1 MAEVFYNGNKVNNS
15 VQALKTVKERIPD
28 LSSRVKGVTSSMV
41 SCKGFELIS
50 AGVSNSSFSGNID
63 KCSNDLNEIISN
75 VETTRRM
82 ILDYNNEGIDREET
96 YENDDVESK
105 KFNWKGLG
113 LGEILD
119 KGFTSLSATIW
130 AASAGIFEGVA
141 EFVETGADLVVLTGT
156 AMASLATGTYD
167 LITGS
172 DTTKN
177 MWEETKAKV
186 SEKHVE
192 NAFNNFYENT
202 YLGQRIK
209 EDAIAFDT
217 VRSITSGLGYTAGM
231 IGLNI
236 ATGGIAGGLGTG
248 VNSVVNATQLASTA
262 GSLGFARATED
273 AWADGAS
280 LEDGLKYGVASGL
293 WDAAQ
298 WAIGAKI
305 NNVAT
310 GGTGLASN
318 VFKGGL
324 RGLVTRTVLEAADA
338 GVEGFTQPALTMIY
352 KDYEGSDIMEKYKN
366 AFNQTGGWEN
376 VRNQAMIGGIMSLGS
391 EAWDARSF
399 FKKNN
404 ITPQNNSSLFNG
416 KNIDYNSPLF
426 KGISEVYNSKG
437 FSAFNE
443 VDGFY
448 DYSTVKNMLDN
459 VDNAAMQER
468 AKNIFRSYNIPNT
481 VKDQILS
488 SDGYSSTIRN
498 ILDQSTSLS
507 NAKKMQL
514 ADMLSSK
521 VFAETNAARVRAQY
535 DIFNGDY
542 DRALGLVSSPSKSTF
557 DQYSDL
563 FVSTE
568 SYSPNATRHVYY
580 HIIDE
585 GINSGLTV
593 DAAITQAK
601 LIYANAMD
609 ILGDESSK
617 QTASNLFKSNSQLF
631 GISSDVLEGYEFLE
645 TGRGRNN
652 SRLPNYYV
660 KGDKIDVDLLSE
672 DFDSIIKN
680 VFGVPD
686 YVKSFDPNRTAKAR
700 FVFVDSFDEILR
712 GEHGSQVEA
721 ARVMSKLIELDKTY
735 GSDNIFVYN
744 NNGMS
749 GSHQCL
755 NSINL
760 DNATTDLGEFGVV
773 NHETGHYLFSNVLG
787 AQVPEGF
794 DDIRVN
800 AVSSYRGAENVSLVS
815 GVKDAISEAR
825 IYSDYKAVQMFK
837 DGLASRGFSSIDDYK
852 KYLYNQYASADVSVR
867 EEMLRNS
874 AIQSGDSSIESF
886 PKYYSSVDYNSAA
899 GCASADYNSSLSRI
913 SSAVDDSNFHDLS
926 KTSSIIDS
934 VTAGED
940 CLWYGHPTEYFNSW
954 GEARNTGIYHEL
966 IADYTALKLDGDNK
980 TLGFLR
986 NLFGD
991 GLMDMLDKT
1000 YQDMLG

>member
-1 MAEVFYNGNKVNNS
+1 MAEVFYNGNKVNIS
-15 VQALKTVKERIPD
+15 VQALKSVNERIPD

-41 SCKGFELIS
+41 SCKGFGLIS
-50 AGVSNSSFSGNID
+50 AGVTNSSFSGNID
-63 KCSNDLNEIISN
+63 KCYYDLNKIISD
-75 VETTRRM
+75 VEMTRSM
-82 ILDYNNEGIDREET
+82 ILDYNNEGIDIEET

-113 LGEILD
+113 LGEILN
-119 KGFTSLSATIW
+119 KGYTSLGATIC

-177 MWEETKAKV
+177 MWEDTKAKV

-248 VNSVVNATQLASTA
+248 VTSVVNAAQLASTA

-280 LEDGLKYGVASGL
+280 LEDGLKYGVASGA
-293 WDAAQ
+293 WEAAQ
-298 WAIGAKI
+298 WAIGAGI
-305 NNVAT
+305 NKVAT

-318 VFKGGL
+318 IFKGGL
-324 RGLVTRTVLEAADA
+324 RGLVTRTVLEAADGGA
-338 GVEGFTQPALTMIY
+338 EGIVQPGLSMIY
-352 KDYEGSDIMEKYKN
+352 KDYEGSDIREKYKN
-366 AFNQTGGWEN
+366 AFNQAGGWEN
-376 VRNQAMIGGIMSLGS
+376 VRNQAMIAGIMSLGS
-391 EAWDARSF
+391 EVWDARSLF
-399 FKKNN
+399 NTN
-404 ITPQNNSSLFNG
+404 TTTPQTNSFNG
-416 KNIDYNSPLF
+416 KYIDHNSPLF
-426 KGISEVYNSKG
+426 KGISEVYNSNG
-437 FSAFNE
+437 IYALE
-443 VDGFY
+443 AMDGFY
-448 DYSTVKNMLDN
+448 GYSTVKNMLDN
-459 VDNAAMQER
+459 VDDAVMQAR
-468 AKNIFRSYNIPNT
+468 AQEIFSSYNISNT

-488 SDGYSSTIRN
+488 SDGYSSTIKN
-498 ILDQSTSLS
+498 ILDQSTRLS
-507 NAKKMQL
+507 NTQKMQL

-535 DIFNGDY
+535 EIFNGDY
-542 DRALGLVSSPSKSTF
+542 DRALGLVSSSSKSIF

-563 FVSTE
+563 FVATE
-568 SYSPNATRHVYY
+568 SYSPDATRHLYY

-585 GINSGLTV
+585 GIDSGLTA
-593 DAAITQAK
+593 DAAMTQAK
-601 LIYANAMD
+601 LMYANAMD
-609 ILGDESSK
+609 RLGDESSK
-617 QTASNLFKSNSQLF
+617 QMASNLFKSNSQLF

-645 TGRGRNN
+645 TGRNT

-660 KGDKIDVDLLSE
+660 IGDKIDVDLLSK
-672 DFDSIIKN
+672 DFDFLIKEKN
-680 VFGVPD
+680 LNSPD
-686 YVKSFDPNRTAKAR
+686 WVTSFDPARTAKAR

-712 GEHGSQVEA
+712 GEYGSQVEA
-721 ARVMSKLIELDKTY
+721 ARVMSKLIELDRNP
-735 GSDNIFVYN
+735 GLDNIFVYN
-744 NNGMS
+744 NNGLS
-749 GSHQCL
+749 CSHRSY
-755 NSINL
+755 NTINL
-760 DNATTDLGEFGVV
+760 GNDDVDLGNFGVV
-773 NHETGHYLFSNVLG
+773 HHETGHYLLG
-787 AQVPEGF
+787 NALGEQVPEGF
-794 DDIRVN
+794 SDIRVN
-800 AVSSYRGAENVSLVS
+800 AVKSYRGAENASLIS
-815 GVKDAISEAR
+815 GVNDAIREAR

-837 DGLASRGFSSIDDYK
+837 DGLSSKGFSSIDDYK

-874 AIQSGDSSIESF
+874 VIQSGDGDISSF
-886 PKYYSSVDYNSAA
+886 TKNYSDVDYDYVA
-899 GCASADYNSSLSRI
+899 GCASRDYNSSLSRI
-913 SSAVDDSNFHDLS
+913 QSAVNYSNFHDLI

-986 NLFGD
+986 KLLGD
-991 GLMDMLDKT
+991 ELMDTLDKT
-1000 YQDMLG
+1000 YQDMLE

>member
-96 YENDDVESK
+96 YENDDAESK

-113 LGEILD
+113 LCEILD
-119 KGFTSLSATIW
+119 KGYISLGATVL
-130 AASAGIFEGVA
+130 AAGAGVFEGVA
-141 EFVETGADLVVLTGT
+141 EFAETCADLVLLTGT
-156 AMASLATGTYD
+156 AAASVVTGTYD
-167 LITGS
+167 LVTGS
-172 DTTKN
+172 DSTKK
-177 MWEETKAKV
+177 MWEDTKAKV

-202 YLGQRIK
+202 YFGQRIK
-209 EDAIAFDT
+209 EDALAFDL
-217 VRSITSGLGYTAGM
+217 VRNVTSGLGYTAGM

-248 VNSVVNATQLASTA
+248 VNSVVNAARLATTA
-262 GSLGFARATED
+262 GSLGFSRATED

-280 LEDGLKYGVASGL
+280 LEDGLKYGVASGA
-293 WDAAQ
+293 WEAAQ
-298 WAIGAKI
+298 WAIGAGI
-305 NNVAT
+305 NKVAT

-318 VFKGGL
+318 IFKGGL
-324 RGLVTRTVLEAADA
+324 RGLVTRTVLEAADG
-338 GVEGFTQPALTMIY
+338 GVEGIVQPGLSMIY
-352 KDYEGSDIMEKYKN
+352 KDYEGSDIWEKYKN

-376 VRNQAMIGGIMSLGS
+376 VRNQAMIAGIMSLGS

-404 ITPQNNSSLFNG
+404 VIPQTLFNG
-416 KNIDYNSPLF
+416 KNIDRNSSLF

-437 FSAFNE
+437 FSVFDE

-448 DYSTVKNMLDN
+448 GYSTVKNMLDN
-459 VDNAAMQER
+459 VDDAVMQER
-468 AKNIFRSYNIPNT
+468 AKKIFRSYNIPNT

-507 NAKKMQL
+507 NTQKMQL

-557 DQYSDL
+557 DQYTDL
-563 FVSTE
+563 FVATE
-568 SYSPNATRHVYY
+568 SYSPDATRHLYY

-585 GINSGLTV
+585 GIDSGLTA

-609 ILGDESSK
+609 RLGDETSK
-617 QTASNLFKSNSQLF
+617 QMASNLFKRNSQLF
-631 GISSDVLEGYEFLE
+631 GISSDVLAGYEFLDA
-645 TGRGRNN
+645 GRNN
-652 SRLPNYYV
+652 SRLPNHYV
-660 KGDKIDVDLLSE
+660 IGDKIAVDLLSE
-672 DFDSIIKN
+672 DFDFHIKN
-680 VFGVPD
+680 TSGIPD
-686 YVKSFDPNRTAKAR
+686 FVKSYDPIRTEKAR
-700 FVFVDSFDEILR
+700 SVFADSFDEILR
-712 GEHGSQVEA
+712 GEYGSQVEA
-721 ARVMSKLIELDKTY
+721 ARVMSKLIELDNSY
-735 GSDNIFVYN
+735 GINPIFVYN
-744 NNGMS
+744 DNGFS
-749 GSHQCL
+749 SSHQWY
-755 NSINL
+755 NTINL
-760 DNATTDLGEFGVV
+760 DNDTVDLGNFGVV
-773 NHETGHYLFSNVLG
+773 NHETGHYLFDNVLG
-787 AQVPEGF
+787 TQVPGGF

-800 AVSSYRGAENVSLVS
+800 AVSSYRGAENASLVS
-815 GVKDAISEAR
+815 GVKDAIREAK

-837 DGLASRGFSSIDDYK
+837 DGLSSKGFSSIDDYK

-874 AIQSGDSSIESF
+874 AIQSGVSSIESF
-886 PKYYSSVDYNSAA
+886 SKNYSYVDYNSAA
-899 GCASADYNSSLSRI
+899 GCAIADYNSSLSRI
-913 SSAVDDSNFHDLS
+913 GSGVNYSNFQDLVR
-926 KTSSIIDS
+926 TSSIIDS

-940 CLWYGHPTEYFNSW
+940 CLWYGHSTEYFNGW
-954 GEARNTGIYHEL
+954 GDRRNVGVYHEL
-966 IADYTALKLDGDNK
+966 IADYTALKLDGDIK

-986 NLFGD
+986 KILGNE
-991 GLMDMLDKT
+991 LMDTLDKT
-1000 YQDMLG
+1000 YQDMLE